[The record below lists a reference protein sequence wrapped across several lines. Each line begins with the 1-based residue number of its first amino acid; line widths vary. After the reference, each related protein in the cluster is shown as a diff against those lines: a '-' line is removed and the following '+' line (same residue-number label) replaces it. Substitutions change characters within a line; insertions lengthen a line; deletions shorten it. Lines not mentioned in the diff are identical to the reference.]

1 MNKNKLLFSLVFFSL
16 VVSSRS
22 LPAQLVRKYSN
33 DFLNIGVGGRGL
45 GMSNAQTASVEDVYS
60 AYYNPAGLA
69 RIDQTFQLGYMH
81 NEYFAGIAKYD
92 YGSVAVP
99 IQQKKRVIGFSFF
112 RFGIDDIPNTLF
124 LIGPDGT
131 VNYDNIRSFSAADYA
146 FLFSYAQ
153 RLPIKGLA
161 VGGNVKMIYR
171 RIGSFA
177 QAYGFG
183 VDLGLQYQFKKWRF
197 GFTGRD
203 LTSTFNSWVF
213 GFTEEERAV
222 LLRTNNSLPANSE
235 ELTLPT
241 FILGAAYE
249 ASIKNKFFILPELN
263 FNLTTDGRRN
273 VLLRGN
279 PISFDINFG
288 LELNYARIGYLRAG
302 IGNIQRVTSD
312 EGKTKTSF
320 SPNLGAGFRIKVIA
334 VDYALTNLNTL
345 GSLSSGVG
353 LYSHVV
359 SLRLDISKR
368 AKNQ

>member
-1 MNKNKLLFSLVFFSL
+1 MMCFRNFILCAFLLSAFM
-16 VVSSRS
+16 

-45 GMSNAQTASVEDVYS
+45 GMSNAQTASVEDVYA

-146 FLFSYAQ
+146 FLLSYAQ
-153 RLPIKGLA
+153 KLPIKGLT
-161 VGGNVKMIYR
+161 VGGNVKIIYR

-183 VDLGLQYQFKKWRF
+183 IDAGVQYQYKKWKF

-203 LTSTFNSWVF
+203 ISSTFNSWTF
-213 GFTEEERAV
+213 GFTEAEKKV
-222 LLRTNNSLPANSE
+222 LLQTNNTLPSNSE

-249 ASIKNKFFILPELN
+249 ASIKNKFFILPEIN
-263 FNLTTDGRRN
+263 FNLTTDGKRN
-273 VLLRGN
+273 VLVRGK
-279 PISFDINFG
+279 PISMDMNFG
-288 LELNYARIGYLRAG
+288 LELNYARIGYLRMG

-312 EGKTKTSF
+312 DGKTKTSF

-334 VDYALTNLNTL
+334 IDYALTNLNTL

-368 AKNQ
+368 NKPQ